1 MCGSEGARV
10 RHIYYENVRMEN
22 FWGKKKFSKMV
33 PSE

>member
-22 FWGKKKFSKMV
+22 FGGKKKIFENGSI
-33 PSE
+33 